1 MTNNFKSKH
10 QYIALRTI
18 PVIVSNGSKDIQIN
32 ALLEDSSIKTYIN
45 ADVAA
50 ELKLASK
57 QENLKVNV
65 LNERSKVFKTAAIDV
80 YLRNLDG
87 LINTTGN
94 AFITTKVTGMM
105 QAIDR

>member
-1 MTNNFKSKH
+1 M
-10 QYIALRTI
+10 
-18 PVIVSNGSKDIQIN
+18 
-32 ALLEDSSIKTYIN
+32 
-45 ADVAA
+45 
-50 ELKLASK
+50 
-57 QENLKVNV
+57 NV